1 MNKISCSLCHFFVPF
16 VFIDKN
22 NSQFCFHCVYKNNL
36 NYCQCCQD
44 IVDHELIKCDYQNE
58 CKHASKHAK
67 YYMNNNIGFSLLC
80 KNCVLTDQYDQN
92 ICRLCSKAGYKYEWI
107 NNLN

>member
-22 NSQFCFHCVYKNNL
+22 NSPFCFHCVYKNNL

-44 IVDHELIKCDYQNE
+44 IVEDKLVKCDYQNE
-58 CKHASKHAK
+58 CKYAK
-67 YYMNNNIGFSLLC
+67 YFINSDKGFSLLC
-80 KNCVLTDQYDQN
+80 KNCVLNDKYDQN